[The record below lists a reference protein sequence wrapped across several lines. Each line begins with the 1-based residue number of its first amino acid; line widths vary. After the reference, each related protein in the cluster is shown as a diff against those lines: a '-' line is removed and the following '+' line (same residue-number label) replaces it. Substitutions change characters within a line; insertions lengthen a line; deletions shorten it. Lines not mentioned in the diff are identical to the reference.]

1 VPVHK
6 RGIERSVRLTA
17 LEATDRANAKQRRLD
32 ERAARQKF
40 HASLPSIHKSPFG

>member
-17 LEATDRANAKQRRLD
+17 LEATDEANAEQRRL
-32 ERAARQKF
+32 EVRATPDIARV
-40 HASLPSIHKSPFG
+40 ARVDIVALR